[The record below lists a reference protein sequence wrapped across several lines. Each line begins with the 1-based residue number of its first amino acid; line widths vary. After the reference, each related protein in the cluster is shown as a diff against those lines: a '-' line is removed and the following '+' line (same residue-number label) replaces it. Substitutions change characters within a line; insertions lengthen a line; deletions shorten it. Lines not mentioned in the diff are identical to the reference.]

1 MSGAKLS
8 MIALTTAFLKA
19 FYTVT
24 FPIFLY
30 PSMCYY
36 RFFKIFLYHAL
47 YNASWVKKVEKFLIL

>member
-30 PSMCYY
+30 P
-36 RFFKIFLYHAL
+36 
-47 YNASWVKKVEKFLIL
+47 